1 MGIKELEVK
10 EFRSL
15 RHVRWTP
22 GKLNVLIGQNGSGK
36 SNLLR
41 ILGLLQKSAEGEL
54 AEEILREGGIAPLLW
69 DEQEKGIDWII
80 TATTGGGESYVYE
93 VQLQRLGNTSSYRV
107 SKETLTSAQAPLI
120 KRSRGE
126 FFFLDRQGALIDA
139 ENITPEDQTA
149 LPKVSFPNVT
159 DPRLPSFHQFLR
171 SWSVYHDLRV
181 DREAPI
187 RQASVSRSEKKLRP
201 DGQNLVS
208 VLHTLYTSDREFE
221 SSLDAAMSAAFGSD
235 YEKLVF
241 QPDASDQ
248 RIQLGLRW
256 RSLKSV
262 QTAASLSDGT
272 LRFLRL
278 IAILANP
285 EPGEVIAIDEPE
297 TGLHPGMLPLVAE
310 LAAEAA
316 ERTQVIFTTH
326 SPQFLD
332 AFKESPP
339 TTTVV
344 ELVDGETRLS
354 VLNGDELAKWLQEYS
369 LGTLFRSGQL
379 EAMT

>member
-10 EFRSL
+10 GFRSL

-22 GKLNVLIGQNGSGK
+22 GALNVLIGPNGSGK
-36 SNLLR
+36 SNLLDVCA
-41 ILGLLQKSAEGEL
+41 L
-54 AEEILREGGIAPLLW
+54 LRESAIGRLHEGIASRGGMFPLLW
-69 DEQEKGIDWII
+69 DGQEKHLTFDLAGQ
-80 TATTGGGESYVYE
+80 ANGETLAYHLE
-93 VQLQRLGNTSSYRV
+93 LLQLGNTSNYSIESERLVDDEKEHIYRTSDSNSVFDPKHGYTPYPDSVSNSQPLLSLLAGPFGNPMARIFQRGLEGWGVYSYFRV
-107 SKETLTSAQAPLI
+107 DQEAPL
-120 KRSRGE
+120 
-126 FFFLDRQGALIDA
+126 
-139 ENITPEDQTA
+139 
-149 LPKVSFPNVT
+149 
-159 DPRLPSFHQFLR
+159 
-171 SWSVYHDLRV
+171 
-181 DREAPI
+181 

-201 DGQNLVS
+201 DGQNLTS
-208 VLHTLYTSDREFE
+208 VLHTLYTGNREFE
-221 SSLDAAMSAAFGSD
+221 YSLDAAMSAAFGPE
-235 YEKLVF
+235 YEKIVF

-316 ERTQVIFTTH
+316 ERAQVIFTTH

-332 AFKESPP
+332 GFDRPP
-339 TTTVV
+339 TTTVA

-354 VLNGDELAKWLQEYS
+354 VLEGDQLARWLEHYS
-369 LGTLFRSGQL
+369 LGSLYISGEL
-379 EAMT
+379 EGMA